1 MHEDDKID
9 FSLGEIP
16 ADAEPEEETSS
27 PTAGDSHESAS
38 AAAGKVHAAS
48 PGNSGGE
55 PVEEAGPEGKQE
67 KSTDPPAKFHTR
79 RNAPTTA
86 GFYTNMAGYGAGV
99 AQETAVH
106 ERKRKKAAE
115 EAAPPRQ
122 QAKLWLRAAIQA
134 AAITAAAVLLIYIAL
149 TAGDRREDIDVHKYK
164 DAVAVTVDGED
175 MTISD
180 LAFYIMY
187 EEAKVEHQAEIYN
200 PDNTR
205 DYWNILMNGVYLSAR
220 VKEMVMGMAVHDR
233 IFYNEAVKAGIT
245 LSEEEKTTMEN
256 RRTDFWEDLY
266 PSQTEDLFATRD
278 DINHVIYEI
287 GLAEKYQQKLAI
299 ENNVSYNSYDWNGKN
314 YEKLRDEDHKVKV
327 NDSIW
332 HRFHMGNNT
341 LTHGQANFI
350 QGRDKQKTSEE

>member
-16 ADAEPEEETSS
+16 ADEAPVSRKAAAES
-27 PTAGDSHESAS
+27 PGGLSGQAGDAAGWNDSG
-38 AAAGKVHAAS
+38 AAAGS
-48 PGNSGGE
+48 SGDGE
-55 PVEEAGPEGKQE
+55 PA
-67 KSTDPPAKFHTR
+67 DPPAKFHTR
-79 RNAPTTA
+79 RNAPA
-86 GFYTNMAGYGAGV
+86 APGFHTNMAGYGAGA
-99 AQETAVH
+99 AQETAVY

-122 QAKLWLRAAIQA
+122 QAKFWLRALIQA
-134 AAITAAAVLLIYIAL
+134 AAITAVVCVLIYVAL
-149 TAGDRREDIDVHKYK
+149 TARGRREDIDVRKYA

-187 EEAKVEHQAEIYN
+187 EEMKVERQAEVYN

-220 VKEMVMGMAVHDR
+220 VKDMVMGMAVHDR
-233 IFYNEAVKAGIT
+233 IFYNEAVRAGIT
-245 LSEEEKTTMEN
+245 LSTDEKAAMEN

-266 PSQTEDLFATRD
+266 PSQTENLIASRD

-287 GLAEKYQQKLAI
+287 GLAEKYQQQLSI
-299 ENNVSYNSYDWNGKN
+299 QNNVSYESYDWNGKL
-314 YEKLRDEDHKVKV
+314 YEKLRDEEHTVKV
-327 NDSIW
+327 NDRIW

-341 LTHGQANFI
+341 LYHGQANYI
-350 QGRDKQKTSEE
+350 QDRDKQKKSKSQE